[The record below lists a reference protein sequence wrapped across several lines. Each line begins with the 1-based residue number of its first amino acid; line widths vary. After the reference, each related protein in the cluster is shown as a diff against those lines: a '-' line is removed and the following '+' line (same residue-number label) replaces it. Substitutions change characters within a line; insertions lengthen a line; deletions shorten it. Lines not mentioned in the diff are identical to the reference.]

1 MKVILENENKKN
13 NNLKIFY
20 ITIIAICIISIV
32 VGIFIQIRDKDK
44 NIISKLPKISEEQLN
59 NYKNQF
65 NDIFKNKVNYLENNS
80 YKITKIQQDKEIVY
94 TGYKD
99 NSNQVNDYELDINI
113 PYINIKNETT
123 EQFNKQIKDI
133 FEQKAKSVL
142 NSQGNNVI
150 YTVNYSAYVTNNI
163 LSLVIRSTLK
173 EGNNPQRDIIQAY
186 NYDLIEQN
194 QCTVQKIL
202 ELKGITTQE
211 ADKKIK
217 EEIKKVQETVQEL
230 EKLGYS
236 IYPRNY
242 ENELYNI
249 KNVTE
254 YFFGENNV
262 LYVIYAYGNEN
273 NTSEMDIIVM

>member
-217 EEIKKVQETVQEL
+217 V
-230 EKLGYS
+230 
-236 IYPRNY
+236 
-242 ENELYNI
+242 
-249 KNVTE
+249 
-254 YFFGENNV
+254 
-262 LYVIYAYGNEN
+262 YVK
-273 NTSEMDIIVM
+273 